1 MRPKRQEEIP
11 QEKWVSCPQCGNA
24 SLYSGQNRFRP
35 FCSARC
41 KGMDM
46 GAWAS
51 EQFALAEQPSYES
64 IEPDC
69 H

>member
-1 MRPKRQEEIP
+1 MALQSEKNGL
-11 QEKWVSCPQCGNA
+11 QEKWVPCPQCGNA
-24 SLYSGQNRFRP
+24 SLYSIQNAFRP

-41 KGMDM
+41 KGMDL

-51 EQFALAEQPSYES
+51 EQFALTDKASDNSTNFER
-64 IEPDC
+64 